1 MKAIFI
7 SILGLFCITILFA
20 NSTHMGNPMH
30 NGKMM
35 NHETIPTSISGN
47 SNTNLGSVMYSSCK
61 FCHGLK
67 AEKTYANKVPNINH
81 LDEDAL
87 IAILSAYKKGE
98 LDTYGFGSVMKMQMK
113 NIPEEKIP
121 TLAKYIKDL

>member
-1 MKAIFI
+1 MKTIFI
-7 SILGLFCITILFA
+7 SILGLFFITILFA
-20 NSTHMGNPMH
+20 NSTHMGNHMY

-35 NHETIPTSISGN
+35 NHKTASISGN
-47 SNTNLGSVMYSSCK
+47 SNTNLGSVMYNSCK

-67 AEKTYANKVPNINH
+67 AEKIYANKVPNINR

-87 IAILSAYKKGE
+87 VAILSSYKKGE
-98 LDTYGFGSVMKMQMK
+98 LDTYGFGFIMKMQMK

-121 TLAKYIKDL
+121 TLAKYIKNL